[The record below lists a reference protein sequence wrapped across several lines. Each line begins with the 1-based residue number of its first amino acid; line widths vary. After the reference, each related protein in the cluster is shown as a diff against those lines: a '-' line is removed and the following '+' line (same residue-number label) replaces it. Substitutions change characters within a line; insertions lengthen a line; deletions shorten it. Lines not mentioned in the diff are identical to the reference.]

1 MPVLSVTILT
11 VGLSTG
17 WQGYVGVYAEMDHC
31 RDVQALIAHE
41 EPGAVT
47 VCETHRLYEPV
58 PIPPPRPPGLRVV
71 RDPVPIPPMRP
82 SDLGVSQ

>member
-1 MPVLSVTILT
+1 MSVLSVTILT

-31 RDVQALIAHE
+31 RAVQALIAHE

-47 VCETHRLYEPV
+47 TCETHRLYEPV
-58 PIPPPRPPGLRVV
+58 PIPPPRPAGLRAV
-71 RDPVPIPPMRP
+71 REPVLIPPMRP
-82 SDLGVSQ
+82 SK

>member
-1 MPVLSVTILT
+1 MSMLSVTILT

-31 RDVQALIAHE
+31 RAVQALIASE

-47 VCETHRLYEPV
+47 VCEMHRLHEPV
-58 PIPPPRPPGLRVV
+58 PIPPPRPPGLRAVHK
-71 RDPVPIPPMRP
+71 PVLIPPMRP
-82 SDLGVSQ
+82 SNLGVSK

>member
-1 MPVLSVTILT
+1 MSVLSVTILT

-31 RDVQALIAHE
+31 RAVQAIIAHE
-41 EPGAVT
+41 EPGAVI
-47 VCETHRLYEPV
+47 VCETHRLHEPV

-71 RDPVPIPPMRP
+71 REPVPIPPPRP
-82 SDLGVSQ
+82 SNLGVSK

>member
-1 MPVLSVTILT
+1 MSVVSVTLLT

-58 PIPPPRPPGLRVV
+58 LIPPPRPPGLRAV
-71 RDPVPIPPMRP
+71 REPVLIPPPRP
-82 SDLGVSQ
+82 SK

>member
-1 MPVLSVTILT
+1 MSVLSVTILT

-31 RDVQALIAHE
+31 RAVQAIIAHE
-41 EPGAVT
+41 EPGAVI
-47 VCETHRLYEPV
+47 VCETHRLHEPV

>member
-1 MPVLSVTILT
+1 MNVVSVTLLT

-31 RDVQALIAHE
+31 RAVQALIAHE

-58 PIPPPRPPGLRVV
+58 LRPPPRPAGLRAVREPVLIPPPRP
-71 RDPVPIPPMRP
+71 
-82 SDLGVSQ
+82 SK

>member
-1 MPVLSVTILT
+1 MSVLSVTILT

-41 EPGAVT
+41 EPGAVI
-47 VCETHRLYEPV
+47 VCETKVVGQPV
-58 PIPPPRPPGLRVV
+58 LRPPPRPAGLRVV
-71 RDPVPIPPMRP
+71 REPVLIPPIRP
-82 SDLGVSQ
+82 SNLGVSQ